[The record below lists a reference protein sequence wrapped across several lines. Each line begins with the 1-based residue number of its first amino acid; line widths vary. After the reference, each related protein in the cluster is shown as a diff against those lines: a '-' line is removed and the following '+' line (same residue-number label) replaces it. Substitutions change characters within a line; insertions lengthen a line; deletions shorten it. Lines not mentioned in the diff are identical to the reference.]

1 MIPTNK
7 FPYTDFHEINLNWVI
22 ERIQE
27 MYTIIDQKIF
37 EALAPVIADINELTG
52 RVTVNENNISQLFT
66 RMTRA
71 EGNIN
76 DINNSVET
84 FTEDIRQIN
93 GVLGAFNQ
101 HFINV
106 DTSIEELETVTG
118 THTAQITDIYNKI
131 ADIDPESS
139 LVVDA
144 TDFNI
149 EDKTASILDT
159 VYQFYLKGNDRNET
173 FTLYPDLIPGTQ
185 SGYYSRVTM
194 QSDPVTNKVK
204 LPSELTTGTLP
215 IIRRGTYAVNVNK
228 SAEVY
233 NGDPLEYSING
244 DVFTVDGFDANA
256 IILMCIACLHRGA
269 NEYENVTVDNG
280 VEVVH
285 GVPATS
291 VNSNY
296 TRYEGELS
304 VPSGAPIYGLARYAY
319 FFDIS
324 GNLLEF
330 VDLDS
335 ETPLGSFTIP
345 AGTYSIWYGIGTTDD
360 HEAWTN
366 NTFKVVLPTTAGAY
380 YVEDDNFVSRHRVTF
395 DYQSSSVGSTY
406 WQTAEKIGG
415 IYGLL
420 SYDTINMF
428 TGDIERGGY
437 PLPSLKFNVNNILP
451 RLEPDLNYTV
461 TLDNKESG
469 YTEAVLKY
477 NKIMVILNDLNA
489 NNTRY

>member
-1 MIPTNK
+1 MIPINK

-27 MYTIIDQKIF
+27 MYTIIDQKIT
-37 EALAPVIADINELTG
+37 EALAPVIADIDEVKG

-66 RMTRA
+66 RMTNA
-71 EGNIN
+71 EININ

-93 GVLGAFNQ
+93 GALNAFNQ

-149 EDKTASILDT
+149 ETKTASILDN
-159 VYQFYLKGNDRNET
+159 VYDFYLKGNYRYET

-185 SGYYSRVTM
+185 SGYYTRITM
-194 QSDPVTNKVK
+194 QSDAVTGKVK

-215 IIRRGTYAVNVNK
+215 IIRRGTYATNVNK
-228 SAEVY
+228 LAEVY

-244 DVFTVDGFDANA
+244 DVFTVDGYDTNA

-269 NEYENVTVDNG
+269 NEYENITVDNG

-291 VNSNY
+291 INSNY
-296 TRYEGELS
+296 TRYEGELY
-304 VPSGAPIYGLARYAY
+304 VPSERPIYGLARYAY

-335 ETPLGSFTIP
+335 ETPTDTFHIP

-360 HEAWTN
+360 HEVWTN
-366 NTFKVVLPTTAGAY
+366 NTFKVILPTLAGAY
-380 YVEDDNFVSRHRVTF
+380 YVENNNFVSEHKVTF
-395 DYQSSSVGSTY
+395 EYQSSSTGSTY
-406 WQTAEKIGG
+406 YQKATKTGG
-415 IYGLL
+415 IYGLAL
-420 SYDTINMF
+420 DDTINMF

-437 PLPSLKFNVNNILP
+437 PLPSLKFNATNVLP

-461 TLDNKESG
+461 TLNNKESG

-477 NKIMVILNDLNA
+477 NKIMVILNGLDA